1 MANNKELILEWF
13 AHVEQL
19 ATDRKTANG
28 EVMGLQ
34 HTLDEIRCLARDCQ
48 HYVQNYIQENK
59 PTMDVYKFTCTESY
73 GGGEAIVAARS
84 KEEAYGTLCEQVS
97 DDYMAHNFSLREC
110 EKLELLQADVLE
122 PKLISIEYYV
132 E

>member
-1 MANNKELILEWF
+1 MEEKELILEWF

-28 EVMGLQ
+28 EVMSLQ
-34 HTLDEIRCLARDCQ
+34 HTLDEIRCLARDSQ
-48 HYVQNYIQENK
+48 HYVQNYVKPSK
-59 PTMDVYKFTCTESY
+59 PTMDVYKFTCTEPY

-84 KEEAYGTLCEQVS
+84 AQEAYGTLCEQVKYEYDAS
-97 DDYMAHNFSLREC
+97 NFSLRNC
-110 EKLELLQADVLE
+110 EKLDVLQADVQE
-122 PKLISIEYYV
+122 PTLISIEYYV